1 MHMVNEVESSIVK
14 SLVIKR
20 WATPLDTFEGE
31 QHLAVGLAP
40 RPLQMA
46 HSKATGKGL
55 ASNGFLGVDEIRL
68 KGGDK
73 FVPHTHPG
81 DHLLIIVGGQGTIT
95 YDGKIYSTQAGDIY
109 MVEGAVPHGVGA
121 ITDHVI
127 LAVGAPHMPVE
138 SPDRMQPVEYK
149 EVLSEVGDMHCL
161 ICGVKAGPPD
171 MLHQND
177 CPHCPCDKC

>member
-1 MHMVNEVESSIVK
+1 MSDKVEKSNVK
-14 SLVIKR
+14 NLVIKQ
-20 WATPLDTFEGE
+20 WAMPLGTTDDA
-31 QHLAVGLAP
+31 QQLAVSLAP
-40 RPLQMA
+40 RPLKMA

-55 ASNGFLGVDEIRL
+55 VSNGYLGVDEIRL

-73 FVPHTHPG
+73 FTPHTHPG
-81 DHLLIIVGGQGTIT
+81 DHLLIIVGGEGTIT
-95 YDGKIYSTQAGDIY
+95 YAGKIYPTKAGDIY
-109 MVEGAVPHGVGA
+109 MVEGKIPHAVGA

-149 EVLSEVGDMHCL
+149 EVVSELGDMHCL
-161 ICGVKAGPPD
+161 ICDIEVHMPE
-171 MLHQND
+171 MLHEKG